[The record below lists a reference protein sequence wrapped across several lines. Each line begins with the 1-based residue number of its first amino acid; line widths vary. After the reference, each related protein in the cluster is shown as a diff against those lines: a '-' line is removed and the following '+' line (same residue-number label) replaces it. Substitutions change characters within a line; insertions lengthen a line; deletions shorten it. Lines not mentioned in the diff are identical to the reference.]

1 MLVKREKKNKN
12 PSTMKMAS
20 VCHGDIKK
28 LPRTWQKRK
37 WTLVNSAI
45 RRKSFLNRK
54 RDDD

>member
-1 MLVKREKKNKN
+1 MLVKREKKKKN